1 MASILR
7 QGIALSAAQYTE
19 QVIMLL
25 TPVVLVRTIG
35 PTAFGEYRLFWLLV
49 TTVALLFSFNMP
61 RSLLFFFVRLGP
73 EARRVYVGQTVLFLL
88 ATTMI
93 AVLLVFAF
101 GFALPS
107 GMRDLLQAHGALLA
121 IFLFVWNL
129 GLLLDVLPNAV
140 GQIRWQAQAILAS
153 SVLRAAL
160 IISAAVVL
168 KRCSSQP

>member
-73 EARRVYVGQTVLFLL
+73 EA
-88 ATTMI
+88 
-93 AVLLVFAF
+93 
-101 GFALPS
+101 
-107 GMRDLLQAHGALLA
+107 
-121 IFLFVWNL
+121 
-129 GLLLDVLPNAV
+129 
-140 GQIRWQAQAILAS
+140 
-153 SVLRAAL
+153 
-160 IISAAVVL
+160 
-168 KRCSSQP
+168 